1 MASNSVLNQGLA
13 PQFVAAETLRT
24 LVPVLQPV
32 KEIAVTDF
40 SSYVDRIGNVV
51 HTRLAAPLTAN
62 TYDPSLGFVEQSAV
76 ATDIPVTLTA
86 QTYIDVGF
94 TDVEQGSISAEMLR
108 RVFLAPMT
116 EAVAKSMFD
125 NLLALCTA
133 GNFTNLG
140 YSGSTAGFTR
150 AGGVVP
156 ITAKLTQMNIPYEGR
171 TALIAPDAYAQL
183 LADPTIAQYLSIG
196 DNSVIREGQANENA
210 NGYLGKIHGIKFW
223 EYSGFPN
230 PGVYPEL
237 AGIASAKQGLVI
249 ATRVPPQINTGGG
262 TQEIIVDEDSKFA
275 LAFRQYYNW
284 QEGKMH
290 LNVNFI
296 QGSAV
301 GNGNGLA
308 RIVFT
313 S

>member
-1 MASNSVLNQGLA
+1 MATNSVLNQGLA
-13 PQFVAAETLRT
+13 PQFVAAEALRT
-24 LVPVLQPV
+24 LVPVLQPI

-40 SSYVDRIGNVV
+40 SSYVDRIGSTV
-51 HTRLAAPLTAN
+51 HTRLASPLTAN
-62 TYDPSLGFVEQSAV
+62 TYDPSTGFVAQSAV
-76 ATDIPVTLTA
+76 SSDIAVTLSA
-86 QTYIDVGF
+86 QTYIDIGF
-94 TDVEQGSISAEMLR
+94 SDIEQGSISAEMLR
-108 RVFLAPMT
+108 RTFLMPMT

-125 NLLALCTA
+125 NLLGLCTA
-133 GNFTNLG
+133 GNFSNVG
-140 YSGSTAGFTR
+140 YSGATSGFTR

-156 ITAKLTQMNIPYEGR
+156 VNQKLTSLNIPYNGR

-183 LADPTIAQYLSIG
+183 LTDPTIAQYLSIG
-196 DNSVIREGQANENA
+196 DNSVIREGQASEDA

-223 EYSGFPN
+223 EYAGFAN
-230 PGVYPEL
+230 LGTYPEL

-249 ATRVPPQINTGGG
+249 ATRVAPQIVTGGG
-262 TQEIIVDEDSKFA
+262 TQETITDTDSGFSLA
-275 LAFRQYYNW
+275 LRQYYDW
-284 QEGKMH
+284 VGGKMH

-301 GNGNGLA
+301 GNPNGLA

>member
-1 MASNSVLNQGLA
+1 MATNSVLNQGLA

-24 LVPVLQPV
+24 LVPVLQPI

-51 HTRLAAPLTAN
+51 HTRLASPLTSA

-76 ATDIPVTLTA
+76 AADIAVQLTA
-86 QTYIDVGF
+86 QTYVDIAF
-94 TDVEQGSISAEMLR
+94 TDIEQGSISAEMLR

-116 EAVAKSMFD
+116 ESVAKSMFD

-133 GNFTNLG
+133 GNFSNVG
-140 YSGSTAGFTR
+140 YSGATSGFTR

-156 ITAKLTQMNIPYEGR
+156 LQAKLTSLNITYEGR

-223 EYSGFPN
+223 EYAGFP
-230 PGVYPEL
+230 GSGTYPEL

-249 ATRVPPQINTGGG
+249 ATRVAPQITVGGG
-262 TQEIIVDEDSKFA
+262 TQETITDEDSGFA

-301 GNGNGLA
+301 GNPGALA